1 MFLPWMLDCR
11 RHAQRFKNAET
22 IRNKANIRLLITIIS
37 NCYRYDRKSASSKMD
52 LRQFR
57 YFIQA
62 ARRENF
68 RKASDDLRVA
78 QSALTRQIQ
87 HLEQELG
94 FLLFHRVKRG
104 VRLTAAGH
112 RLLERSQ
119 HILGEVDRL
128 KETLQIEAHVPTGPA
143 SLAAPPSIG
152 RLLFNRLALTFLKSY
167 PKVNLSLQEG
177 WTSNVLGQLR
187 RGELSLAIVTDP
199 PPDPMLEY
207 TLLFTESLYLAG
219 RPDDPRLK
227 KRSLEVSS
235 LGDLPLVMTSK
246 NNRSRQLIENSAARE
261 GAKLDIR
268 LELESPE
275 TLRQLLLTGRIYG
288 LLPYSSIFQ
297 DAQARRLGAVP
308 IKGHTMTRYL
318 AKSRQEASSVALETL
333 EKSTIGEMRGL
344 AKRIGVSGQ

>member
-1 MFLPWMLDCR
+1 
-11 RHAQRFKNAET
+11 
-22 IRNKANIRLLITIIS
+22 
-37 NCYRYDRKSASSKMD
+37 MD

-68 RKASDDLRVA
+68 RKASDDLRIA

-94 FLLFHRVKRG
+94 FLLFDRVKRG
-104 VRLTAAGH
+104 VRLTAAGQ

-128 KETLQIEAHVPTGPA
+128 KESLQIEAHVPSGPA

-167 PKVNLSLQEG
+167 PKVTLSLLEG
-177 WTSNVLGQLR
+177 FTSTALGQLR
-187 RGELSLAIVTDP
+187 RGELSIAIVTDP
-199 PPDPMLEY
+199 PPDPLLEY
-207 TLLFTESLYLAG
+207 TRLFTESIYLVG
-219 RPDDPRLK
+219 SPDDMRLK

-235 LGDLPLVMTSK
+235 LGGIPLVMINK
-246 NNRSRQLIENSAARE
+246 HNRPRQLIENAAVRD
-261 GAKLDIR
+261 GVKLNIR

-275 TLRQLLLTGRIYG
+275 TLMQLLLGGKIYG
-288 LLPYSSIFQ
+288 LLPYSSISG
-297 DAQARRLGAVP
+297 DAHARRLGAVP
-308 IKGHTMTRYL
+308 IKGQAMTRYL
-318 AKSRQEASSVALETL
+318 AKSRTEPNSVARQTL
-333 EKSTIGEMRGL
+333 EKVTISEMRAL
-344 AKRIGVSGQ
+344 AKRIGIRDS

>member
-1 MFLPWMLDCR
+1 
-11 RHAQRFKNAET
+11 
-22 IRNKANIRLLITIIS
+22 
-37 NCYRYDRKSASSKMD
+37 MD

-94 FLLFHRVKRG
+94 FLLFDRVKRG
-104 VRLTAAGH
+104 VRLTAAGQ

-128 KETLQIEAHVPTGPA
+128 KESLQIEAHVPSGPA

-152 RLLFNRLALTFLKSY
+152 RLLFSKLALTFLKSY
-167 PKVNLSLQEG
+167 PKVNLSLVEG
-177 WTSNVLGQLR
+177 WTSGVLGQLR

-199 PPDPMLEY
+199 PLDPLLEY
-207 TLLFTESLYLAG
+207 TQLFTESLHLVG

-227 KRSLEVSS
+227 KRSLEVGS
-235 LGDLPLVMTSK
+235 LGDLPLVMTNK

-268 LELESPE
+268 LELESAE
-275 TLRQLLLTGRIYG
+275 TLQQLLLSGRIYG
-288 LLPYSSIFQ
+288 LLPRP
-297 DAQARRLGAVP
+297 DA
-308 IKGHTMTRYL
+308 L
-318 AKSRQEASSVALETL
+318 APCRS
-333 EKSTIGEMRGL
+333 GE
-344 AKRIGVSGQ
+344 